1 MSHHELDEHRYE
13 RLDEEQLRDSLAK
26 AKAQD
31 ERLQAEGTPEQIAE
45 HEERKRDLKAK
56 LEELLEE
63 RRAGTAAE
71 GKG

>member
-13 RLDEEQLRDSLAK
+13 RLNEEELRDSLAK

-31 ERLQAEGTPEQIAE
+31 ERLEREGTPEQIAE
-45 HEERKRDLKAK
+45 HTERKRDLEQK
-56 LEELLEE
+56 LEQVLEE

-71 GKG
+71 GAS